1 MTHETQHQE
10 APASLADGLAAI
22 ARELRAMAQAQ
33 QAEAGF
39 AAAMHAAVLCLLVS
53 MLVRLADMAQ
63 AWQQGRLTLPPLP
76 TPAIRYTRSTR
87 PDSLHRLARLARRI
101 ADRTRARALQVPAQP
116 ARPPA
121 PRAARATP
129 APQPYLGPAVA
140 PALRRPTPASFS
152 KPALAAVPSHA
163 YVVTISKYY
172 PAISAAQRVIT
183 SHPLAK
189 SSIRIA
195 SSGLWLP
202 FWFRTNS
209 MQLGTPACAKLA
221 ASCPP
226 PLGMVR

>member
-1 MTHETQHQE
+1 MTHETPHQE
-10 APASLADGLAAI
+10 APASLADCLAAI

-33 QAEAGF
+33 QAEAGI

-53 MLVRLADMAQ
+53 MLVRLADMAE
-63 AWQQGRLTLPPLP
+63 AWQQGRLTLPPAP
-76 TPAIRYTRSTR
+76 NPAVRYQPSTR
-87 PDSLHRLARLARRI
+87 PNALHRLARLARRV
-101 ADRTRARALQVPAQP
+101 ASSRATVRAPHAAATTVHAPAPPANRPTRPPELRLRPAQ
-116 ARPPA
+116 
-121 PRAARATP
+121 
-129 APQPYLGPAVA
+129 L
-140 PALRRPTPASFS
+140 LRRPAPLTFS
-152 KPALAAVPSHA
+152 KPAQAVAPTHA
-163 YVVTISKYY
+163 QFVTISKLY

>member
-1 MTHETQHQE
+1 MTHETPHQE

-22 ARELRAMAQAQ
+22 ASELRAMAQAQ
-33 QAEAGF
+33 QAEAGI
-39 AAAMHAAVLCLLVS
+39 AAAMQAAVLCLLVS
-53 MLVRLADMAQ
+53 LIMRLADMAE
-63 AWQQGRLTLPPLP
+63 AWHQGRLTLPPTP
-76 TPAIRYTRSTR
+76 TPATRYTLSTR
-87 PDSLHRLARLARRI
+87 PDSLHRLARLARRV
-101 ADRTRARALQVPAQP
+101 ASRRTPQAATQP

-121 PRAARATP
+121 PSRASVPTP
-129 APQPYLGPAVA
+129 ASEPYTGPA
-140 PALRRPTPASFS
+140 PALRRPAPLAFS
-152 KPALAAVPSHA
+152 KPAQAAAPSH
-163 YVVTISKYY
+163 VHFVTMSKLY